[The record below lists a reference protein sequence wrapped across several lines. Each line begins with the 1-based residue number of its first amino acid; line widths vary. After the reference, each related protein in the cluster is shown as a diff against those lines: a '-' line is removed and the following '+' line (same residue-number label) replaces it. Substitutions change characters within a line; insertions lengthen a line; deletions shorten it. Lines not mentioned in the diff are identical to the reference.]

1 MGHRDRSG
9 TSNMPSQTGM
19 VGYVKRV
26 EAALRKLGFVVNPEE
41 EIASIDGSSIEVAF
55 YIPEQQQQQHQQQ
68 QERYVLLMI
77 RLSTGKELLLRIN
90 ADEIIESAERWEKE

>member
-1 MGHRDRSG
+1 
-9 TSNMPSQTGM
+9 MPSQTEM
-19 VGYVKRV
+19 VGPVKKV
-26 EAALRKLGFVVNPEE
+26 EAALRKLGFVVNPEQ

-55 YIPEQQQQQHQQQ
+55 YIPEEQQQQQQQQQQ

-77 RLSTGKELLLRIN
+77 QLSTGKELLLRIN